1 MAEAISDSLAQA
13 MAAADGPTALRG
25 SGPVDPNAPNSVF
38 ELAPLVLY
46 LSVIVWLLVR
56 TWPLRGDIANRSA
69 LLFCSLGLF
78 ALGLTWTHMFRF
90 MAQSARDHAAVY
102 AGDRPWTTAQWLRDT
117 SCVWRHPLL
126 G

>member
-1 MAEAISDSLAQA
+1 MAEAMSEPLVRA
-13 MAAADGPTALRG
+13 MAAADGPAALRG
-25 SGPVDPNAPNSVF
+25 SGPVDPNAPNAVL
-38 ELAPLVLY
+38 ELAPLVSY
-46 LSVIVWLLVR
+46 LSMIVWLLVR

-69 LLFCSLGLF
+69 LVFCSLGLF

-102 AGDRPWTTAQWLRDT
+102 AGARPWTAAEWLRDT
-117 SCVWRHPLL
+117 SCVKPRRLL